1 MKINKIR
8 EMSTEE
14 LEKEVVELKK
24 ELFKLNFAL
33 APTGLENPK
42 KIKEVKKSIA
52 RVKTVISERKLE
64 ENK

>member
-14 LEKEVVELKK
+14 LEKEVVEFKK

-33 APTGLENPK
+33 ATNGLENPK
-42 KIKEVKKSIA
+42 KIKEVKKTIA